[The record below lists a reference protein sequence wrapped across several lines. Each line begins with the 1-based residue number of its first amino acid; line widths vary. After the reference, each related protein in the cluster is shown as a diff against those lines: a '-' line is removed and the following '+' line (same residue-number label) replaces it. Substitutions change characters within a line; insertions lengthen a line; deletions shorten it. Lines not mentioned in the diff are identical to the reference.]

1 MATSPPPPV
10 LRLDPA
16 AGTVLGVDAG
26 HRRMRVALADHASR
40 VVAERHA
47 ELHVDRFA
55 LPAAA
60 SAVGVTAGVLGGRA
74 DVLDAQPGFTFDR
87 TTTGGD
93 SR

>member
-16 AGTVLGVDAG
+16 AETVLGVDAG
-26 HRRMRVALADHASR
+26 HRRVRVAVADHSSG
-40 VVAERHA
+40 VVA

-55 LPAAA
+55 VPAAA
-60 SAVGVTAGVLGGRA
+60 SAVGVTAGVLGARA
-74 DVLDAQPGFTFDR
+74 DVLDAQPGLNFHR
-87 TTTGGD
+87 TTTGGH